1 MKKMKMLKVL
11 SVLALVFML
20 VMNILANALPLN
32 GVGTGEVSDFYFNL
46 FAPAGYTFAI
56 WGLIYLLLIGF
67 SIGQFM
73 LQEEGLLGRIAPWFI
88 VSSLANGVWIVAWHF
103 YMPLVAL
110 VLILLILAA
119 LARICLILSGAEL
132 SGRGFWLVRLPFSVY
147 FGWITVAV
155 IANVTALLVSLEQ
168 SGGLSLGFLAPEF
181 WTVLV
186 LLAGVLIGVLVLV
199 RLRVAAYG
207 LVLAWSYL
215 GIVVR
220 HVLPSGFGGVYP
232 LVVVVSSV
240 GVGLFLVVSLAVMKV
255 RKL

>member
-73 LQEEGLLGRIAPWFI
+73 LQEEVLLGRIVPWFI
-88 VSSLANGVWIVAWHF
+88 VSSLANGVWIVAWHYYRPF
-103 YMPLVAL
+103 VAL
-110 VLILLILAA
+110 VLILLILVS
-119 LARICLILSGAEL
+119 LARICLILSEEKL

-147 FGWITVAV
+147 FGWVTVAV

-168 SGGLSLGFLAPEF
+168 LGVLSLGLLALEF

-186 LLAGVLIGVLVLV
+186 LLVGMLIGVLVLV
-199 RLRVAAYG
+199 RLRSPAYG
-207 LVLAWSYL
+207 LVLGWSYL

-220 HVLPSGFGGVYP
+220 HVLPWGFGGVYP
-232 LVVVVSSV
+232 VVVVVSSL
-240 GVGLFLVVSLAVMKV
+240 GVVLFVVVSLKV
-255 RKL
+255 RLS